1 MFINPAER
9 QQDVCMRISVSLVM
23 KCPVSDH
30 ALGNKSVPDI
40 TPDTFDLILSCHFR
54 WKSDFDLTC
63 ELCIRSL
70 FDLLDFIPK
79 NLTVRKPLRCIF
91 RKKDLAHNDSAFTGK
106 VVCHA
111 SLAVIQFLA
120 GSVCSRSHSGSA
132 TRAADDLYRAMV
144 Y

>member
-1 MFINPAER
+1 MFVESSES
-9 QQDVCMRISVSLVM
+9 QQDVSMRIPVPLVM

-30 ALGNKSVPDI
+30 ALGNKVVPDI

-70 FDLLDFIPK
+70 FDLLDFIPQ

-91 RKKDLAHNDSAFTGK
+91 RKKDLTHNDSALTGK
-106 VVCHA
+106 VVRHA
-111 SLAVIQFLA
+111 GLAVVQLLA
-120 GSVCSRSHSGSA
+120 GSVCGGSHSGSS
-132 TRAADDLYRAMV
+132 TRTTDDLYRAMI